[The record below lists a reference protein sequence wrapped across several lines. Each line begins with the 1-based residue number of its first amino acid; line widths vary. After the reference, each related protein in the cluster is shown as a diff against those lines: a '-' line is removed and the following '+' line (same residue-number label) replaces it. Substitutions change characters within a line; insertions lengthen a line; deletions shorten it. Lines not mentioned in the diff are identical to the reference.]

1 MLTSFYS
8 GLSGLSAYASAL
20 NVVGNN
26 LANINTPGF
35 KASAINFYDLVT
47 RTFGGIAANGAG
59 NPMQIGLGIFPAD
72 VSGIFSQGSIQ
83 VTQEG
88 TNVAIEG
95 NGFFIVGR
103 DSTQRFYTR
112 NGSFSF
118 DDSGYLVDSNG
129 YKVLGYTDKDP
140 TSGEI
145 ISSGTLNPIFLPA
158 NTVSSPS
165 VTTMFQT
172 FMNLD
177 NRDAAGTTATASIV
191 VYDSKGAQHT
201 LTITFTHNAG
211 LPDSWNYDVTIP
223 GEDVVGGTAGTPY
236 SLSTGTLTF
245 NPDGTLNT
253 PAADVTI
260 GPTPAFTNGADPMTV
275 NWDLWDDNGVASMT
289 GYPLPSGVSSTNQNG
304 YPPGNLTSIIINR
317 KGIIQGVFS
326 NGQVE
331 PLAQLALATFNNPK
345 GLLRMGLNTYSET
358 AASGVPSLGAP
369 ETAGRGS
376 INGGALESSNVDMA
390 TEFVSM
396 LQFERGYQA
405 NSRTIRTSDEMIQE
419 ALAIKR

>member
-35 KASAINFYDLVT
+35 KASAINFYDIVT

-59 NPMQIGLGIFPAD
+59 NPMQIGLGIFPAE

-95 NGFFIVGR
+95 NGFFIVSNDGNSR
-103 DSTQRFYTR
+103 YYTR
-112 NGSFSF
+112 NGAFSF
-118 DDSGYLVDSNG
+118 DDSGYLIDSNG
-129 YKVLGYTDKDP
+129 NYVMGYTDKDP
-140 TSGEI
+140 TTGAIVASGE
-145 ISSGTLNPIFLPA
+145 LNRIFLPA
-158 NTVSSPS
+158 NTVSSPNE
-165 VTTMFQT
+165 TTMFQV

-177 NRDAAGTTATASIV
+177 NRVDPGTTATASV
-191 VYDSKGAQHT
+191 VIYDSKGAQHT
-201 LTITFTHNAG
+201 LTITYTHNAG
-211 LPDSWNYDVTIP
+211 LPDSWDYEVTVP

-236 SLSTGTLTF
+236 SLATGTLTF

-253 PAADVTI
+253 PATDITI
-260 GPTPAFTNGADPMTV
+260 TTPAFTNGADPMTI
-275 NWDLWDDNGVASMT
+275 NWDLWDDDGVASIT

-317 KGIIQGVFS
+317 EGMIQGVFS

-331 PLAQLALATFNNPK
+331 ELAQLALATFNNPK
-345 GLLRMGLNTYSET
+345 GLLRMGLNLYAET
-358 AASGVPSLGAP
+358 EASGVPSLGAP
-369 ETAGRGS
+369 QTAGRGS

-390 TEFVSM
+390 TEFVNM
-396 LQFERGYQA
+396 LVFERGYQA

-419 ALAIKR
+419 ALALKR

>member
-35 KASAINFYDLVT
+35 KASAINFYDIVT

-59 NPMQIGLGIFPAD
+59 NPMQIGLGIFPAE

-95 NGFFIVGR
+95 NGFFILSN
-103 DSTQRFYTR
+103 DSSSQFYTR
-112 NGSFSF
+112 NGAFSF
-118 DDSGYLVDSNG
+118 DDAGYLIDSNG
-129 YKVLGYTDKDP
+129 NYVMGYTDKDP
-140 TSGEI
+140 TTGQIVASGEL
-145 ISSGTLNPIFLPA
+145 SRIFLPA

-165 VTTMFQT
+165 ETTMFQV

-177 NRDAAGTTATASIV
+177 NRVDPGTTATASIV

-201 LTITFTHNAG
+201 LTITYTHNAG
-211 LPDSWNYDVTIP
+211 LPDSWDYEVTVP
-223 GEDVVGGTAGTPY
+223 GEDVVGGTSGTPY
-236 SLSTGTLTF
+236 TLATGTLTF
-245 NPDGTLNT
+245 NADGTLNT
-253 PAADVTI
+253 PATDVTI
-260 GPTPAFTNGADPMTV
+260 TTPAFTNGADPMSI
-275 NWDLWDDNGVASMT
+275 NWDIWDDDGVASLT

-317 KGIIQGVFS
+317 EGMIQGVFS

-331 PLAQLALATFNNPK
+331 ELAQLALATFNNPK
-345 GLLRMGLNTYSET
+345 GLLRMGLNLYAET
-358 AASGVPSLGAP
+358 EASGVPSVGAP
-369 ETAGRGS
+369 QTAGRGS

-390 TEFVSM
+390 TEFVNM
-396 LQFERGYQA
+396 LVFERGYQA

-419 ALAIKR
+419 ALALKR

>member
-35 KASAINFYDLVT
+35 KASAINFYDIVT

-59 NPMQIGLGIFPAD
+59 NPMQIGLGIFPAE
-72 VSGIFSQGSIQ
+72 VAGIFSQGSIQ

-95 NGFFIVGR
+95 NGFFIVSDDASSR
-103 DSTQRFYTR
+103 YYTR
-112 NGSFSF
+112 NGAFSF
-118 DDSGYLVDSNG
+118 DDSGYLIDSNG
-129 YKVLGYTDKDP
+129 NYVMGYTQKDP
-140 TSGEI
+140 TTGQIVASGEL
-145 ISSGTLNPIFLPA
+145 SRIFLPA

-165 VTTMFQT
+165 ETTMFQV

-177 NRDAAGTTATASIV
+177 NRVDPGTTATASVV

-201 LTITFTHNAG
+201 LTITYTHNAG
-211 LPDSWNYDVTIP
+211 LPDSWDYEVTVP
-223 GEDVVGGTAGTPY
+223 GEDVVGGTSGTPY
-236 SLSTGTLTF
+236 TLATGTLTF
-245 NPDGTLNT
+245 NADGTLNT
-253 PAADVTI
+253 PATDVTI
-260 GPTPAFTNGADPMTV
+260 TTPAFTNGADPMSI
-275 NWDLWDDNGVASMT
+275 NWDIWDDDGVASIT

-317 KGIIQGVFS
+317 EGMIQGVFS

-331 PLAQLALATFNNPK
+331 ELAQLALATFNNPK
-345 GLLRMGLNTYSET
+345 GLLRMGLNLYAET
-358 AASGVPSLGAP
+358 EASGVPSVGAP
-369 ETAGRGS
+369 QTAGRGS

-390 TEFVSM
+390 TEFVNM
-396 LQFERGYQA
+396 LVYERGYQA

-419 ALAIKR
+419 ALALKR

>member
-35 KASAINFYDLVT
+35 KASAINFYDIVS

-59 NPMQIGLGIFPAD
+59 NPMQIGLGIFPAE

-95 NGFFIVGR
+95 NGFFVVSDDGNSR
-103 DSTQRFYTR
+103 YYTR
-112 NGSFSF
+112 NGAFSF
-118 DDSGYLVDSNG
+118 DDSGYLIDANG
-129 YKVLGYTDKDP
+129 NYVMGYTDKDP
-140 TSGEI
+140 TTGEIVSSGE
-145 ISSGTLNPIFLPA
+145 LNRIFLPA

-165 VTTMFQT
+165 ETTLFQV

-177 NRDAAGTTATASIV
+177 NRAEAGTTATASVV

-211 LPDSWNYDVTIP
+211 LPDSWDYDVTVP

-236 SLSTGTLTF
+236 SLGTGTLTF

-253 PAADVTI
+253 PATDITI
-260 GPTPAFTNGADPMTV
+260 TTPAFTNGADPMTI
-275 NWDLWDDNGVASMT
+275 NWDLWDDDGVASIT

-304 YPPGNLTSIIINR
+304 YPPGNLTSVIINR
-317 KGIIQGVFS
+317 DGMIQGVFS

-331 PLAQLALATFNNPK
+331 ELAQLALATFNNPK
-345 GLLRMGLNTYSET
+345 GLLRMGLNLYAET
-358 AASGVPSLGAP
+358 EASGVPSLGAP
-369 ETAGRGS
+369 QTAGRGS

-390 TEFVSM
+390 TEFVNM
-396 LQFERGYQA
+396 LVFERGYQA

-419 ALAIKR
+419 ALALKR